1 MNIEYN
7 NANNYHR
14 GDSVTFIIWGDP
26 NIGRKVYDAEM
37 RWRQRSEYDPER
49 PPRREPGDKYII
61 IGTIVGMIVGGAL
74 GAIIGNHY
82 LGTIVSFFCAA
93 GGFIV
98 GGIIGATAGNLIKK
112 RRQKILDK
120 KYSDPLRYRE

>member
-1 MNIEYN
+1 MNIEYSKAIN
-7 NANNYHR
+7 LRSDN
-14 GDSVTFIIWGDP
+14 SPTFIIWGDP
-26 NIGRKVYDAEM
+26 NIGRRVYDAEM
-37 RWRQRSEYDPER
+37 IHRYGKHDPAG

-74 GAIIGNHY
+74 GAIIGHHY
-82 LGTIVSFFCAA
+82 LGTMVSFFCAA

-98 GGIIGATAGNLIKK
+98 GGIIGATLGNLFKK